1 MTVFTMLCAGWGSWL
16 VFSAAVTWL
25 CLYDVCHDCVY
36 DAVCWLGVFA
46 RVFGGCDMTVFTTVV
61 MTVLV
66 VP

>member
-1 MTVFTMLCAGWGSWL
+1 M
-16 VFSAAVTWL
+16 TWL
-25 CLYDVCHDCVY
+25 CLYDVGHDCVY